1 MTTNSSENIHD
12 YVTVASNVYT
22 VHIINCHHAKAGA
35 VIPLLLNEL
44 ENLIIAHDCIHVV
57 LPEFQDPFSVKTA
70 LAMSNTLAS
79 ENYERLEIFGDRYY
93 HNKIFK
99 LFFILLELHF
109 FLFFFEIF
117 NIVY

>member
-12 YVTVASNVYT
+12 YVSVASNVYT
-22 VHIINCHHAKAGA
+22 VHIISCRHAKAGA

-44 ENLIIAHDCIHVV
+44 ENLIIAHDCIHDV

-93 HNKIFK
+93 HIKIF
-99 LFFILLELHF
+99 
-109 FLFFFEIF
+109 
-117 NIVY
+117 